1 MVNPEINEELSK
13 EMEAV
18 EYVCDTLGFS
28 DMESVLQYF
37 QAVKN
42 VEMRLKKVIS
52 QRKHIYELSQL
63 NLEKL
68 NQSMIKNTNCF
79 PESILLLDK
88 NINRI
93 KNEGLD
99 VQNKQLEDI
108 KIEIAEYDRAF
119 NELWFQLENLAG
131 KLDRCQVRM
140 CKNFRSS
147 YKWLKIQNE
156 HKITIFIFLITNWF
170 LN

>member
-1 MVNPEINEELSK
+1 MFNPENKEELSK

-37 QAVKN
+37 HAVKS

-52 QRKHIYELSQL
+52 QRKHLFELSQL
-63 NLEKL
+63 NLEKV
-68 NQSMIKNTNCF
+68 NQMMVYNTICL
-79 PESILLLDK
+79 PVSILHLDK
-88 NINRI
+88 NIERVQQ
-93 KNEGLD
+93 EGLN

-108 KIEIAEYDRAF
+108 KREITEYDRAF

-140 CKNFRSS
+140 
-147 YKWLKIQNE
+147 Y
-156 HKITIFIFLITNWF
+156 IF
-170 LN
+170 